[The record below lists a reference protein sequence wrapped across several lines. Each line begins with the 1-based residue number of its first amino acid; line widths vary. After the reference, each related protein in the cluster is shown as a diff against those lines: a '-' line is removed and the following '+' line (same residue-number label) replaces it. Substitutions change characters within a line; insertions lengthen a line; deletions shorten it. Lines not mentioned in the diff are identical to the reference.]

1 MENENIVDTAEVETV
16 DEQTRAAIDKYWN
29 DDSDEADWGDEAETA
44 DEQEEA
50 EEAEETEDSGEDSEE
65 AEETEVKDEEE
76 PKPEAEPEQK
86 DDAGH
91 QRFKLKVKGEEREV
105 DLDEMTAL
113 AQKGSDYDGLK
124 TDRDTL
130 RDENGKLKEYE
141 SFLKELADNGGISID
156 EVMESTRVE
165 MLMRKAEQD
174 GKELTEED
182 ARKQV
187 RAAHKKQE
195 PKEKPAH
202 EKTAEER
209 AQEAVQA
216 FVKRY
221 PNVKSEDIPQSVWDD
236 ANRTGDLI
244 GAYQEYRLQKLSE
257 EITQLKQ
264 NNKNKERSTGSRKTA
279 GASSAKTKVDEAWEA
294 ALKEDW

>member
-1 MENENIVDTAEVETV
+1 MENENTVDTAEVETV
-16 DEQTRAAIDKYWN
+16 DEQTRAAIDKYWD
-29 DDSDEADWGDEAETA
+29 DDSDAVAWGDEAEAA

-50 EEAEETEDSGEDSEE
+50 EAEETEDSGEDSGE
-65 AEETEVKDEEE
+65 AEEAKPEEE
-76 PKPEAEPEQK
+76 TKPEAEPEKK
-86 DDAGH
+86 DEAGH

-130 RDENGKLKEYE
+130 RTENGKLKEYE
-141 SFLKELADNGGISID
+141 TFLKELADNGGITID

-174 GKELTEED
+174 GKELTEEE

-187 RAAHKKQE
+187 KAAHKKQE
-195 PKEKPAH
+195 PKEEPAH

-221 PNVKSEDIPQSVWDD
+221 PNVKGEDIPQSVWDD

-279 GASSAKTKVDEAWEA
+279 GASSTKTKVDEAWEA

>member
-16 DEQTRAAIDKYWN
+16 SEETRAAIDKYWS
-29 DDSDEADWGDEAETA
+29 DDPDDVEWSDEAETA

-50 EEAEETEDSGEDSEE
+50 EPEETEDSGEDNEE
-65 AEETEVKDEEE
+65 AEEAEPEEE
-76 PKPEAEPEQK
+76 PKPEAEPEKK
-86 DDAGH
+86 DEAGH

-130 RDENGKLKEYE
+130 RTENGKLKEYE
-141 SFLKELADNGGISID
+141 TFLKELADNGGISID

-195 PKEKPAH
+195 PKEEPAH
-202 EKTAEER
+202 EKTAEEK

-216 FVKRY
+216 FVQRY

-279 GASSAKTKVDEAWEA
+279 GASSTKTKVDEAWEA

>member
-1 MENENIVDTAEVETV
+1 MENENIVDTAEVDTV
-16 DEQTRAAIDKYWN
+16 SEETRAAIDKYWS
-29 DDSDEADWGDEAETA
+29 DDSDDVEWSDEAETA

-50 EEAEETEDSGEDSEE
+50 EPEETEDSGEDSED
-65 AEETEVKDEEE
+65 AEEAKPEEE
-76 PKPEAEPEQK
+76 PKPEAEPEKK
-86 DDAGH
+86 DEAGH

-130 RDENGKLKEYE
+130 RTENGKLKEYE
-141 SFLKELADNGGISID
+141 TFLKELAENGGISID

-187 RAAHKKQE
+187 KAAHKKQE
-195 PKEKPAH
+195 PKEEPAH
-202 EKTAEER
+202 EKTEEEK

-279 GASSAKTKVDEAWEA
+279 GASSTKTKVDEAWEA

>member
-1 MENENIVDTAEVETV
+1 MEDNQNVVAEEVVSEET
-16 DEQTRAAIDKYWN
+16 RSAIDAMWD
-29 DDSDEADWGDEAETA
+29 DDSDSDWGDEAETA

-50 EEAEETEDSGEDSEE
+50 EAEETEESGEDSEE
-65 AEETEVKDEEE
+65 AEEAETKEEE
-76 PKPEAEPEQK
+76 AKPEAEPEQK
-86 DDAGH
+86 DEAGH

-130 RDENGKLKEYE
+130 RTENGKLKEYE
-141 SFLKELADNGGISID
+141 TFLKELAENGGISID

-174 GKELTEED
+174 GKELTEEE

-187 RAAHKKQE
+187 KAAHKKQE
-195 PKEKPAH
+195 PKEEPAH
-202 EKTAEER
+202 EKTAEEK

-264 NNKNKERSTGSRKTA
+264 NNKNKERSTGSRKTS
-279 GASSAKTKVDEAWEA
+279 GAATSKSKIDQMWEETLA
-294 ALKEDW
+294 EDW

>member
-1 MENENIVDTAEVETV
+1 MEDNQNVVTEEAVSEE
-16 DEQTRAAIDKYWN
+16 TRAAIDAMWD
-29 DDSDEADWGDEAETA
+29 DDSDSDWGDEALET
-44 DEQEEA
+44 DEPQEA
-50 EEAEETEDSGEDSEE
+50 
-65 AEETEVKDEEE
+65 
-76 PKPEAEPEQK
+76 EAEPEPEEGEDEGEK
-86 DDAGH
+86 PVAEEETAEPEDKPETGH

-130 RDENGKLKEYE
+130 RTENGKLKEYE
-141 SFLKELADNGGISID
+141 AFLKELAENGKVSID

-165 MLMRKAEQD
+165 LLMRQAEKD
-174 GKELTEED
+174 GKELTEEE

-187 RAAHKKQE
+187 KAAHKKQE
-195 PKEKPAH
+195 PKEEPAH

-209 AQEAVQA
+209 AQEAVHA

-264 NNKNKERSTGSRKTA
+264 NNKNKERSTGSRKTS
-279 GASSAKTKVDEAWEA
+279 GAATSKSKIDQMWEETLA
-294 ALKEDW
+294 EDW

>member
-16 DEQTRAAIDKYWN
+16 SEETRAAIDKYWS
-29 DDSDEADWGDEAETA
+29 DDSDDVEWSDEAETA

-50 EEAEETEDSGEDSEE
+50 EPEETEDSGEDSEE
-65 AEETEVKDEEE
+65 AEEAEPEEE
-76 PKPEAEPEQK
+76 PKPEAEPEKK
-86 DDAGH
+86 DEAGH

-130 RDENGKLKEYE
+130 RTENGKLKEYE
-141 SFLKELADNGGISID
+141 TFLKELAENGGISID

-195 PKEKPAH
+195 PKEEPAH
-202 EKTAEER
+202 EKTEEER

-279 GASSAKTKVDEAWEA
+279 GASSTKTKVDEAWEA

>member
-1 MENENIVDTAEVETV
+1 MENENIVDTAEVDTV
-16 DEQTRAAIDKYWN
+16 SEETRAAIDKYWS
-29 DDSDEADWGDEAETA
+29 DDSDDVEWSDEAETA

-50 EEAEETEDSGEDSEE
+50 KAEETEDGGEDNEE
-65 AEETEVKDEEE
+65 AEEAEPEEE
-76 PKPEAEPEQK
+76 TEPEAEPEKK
-86 DDAGH
+86 DEAGH

-113 AQKGSDYDGLK
+113 AQKGGDYDGLK
-124 TDRDTL
+124 ADRDTL
-130 RDENGKLKEYE
+130 RDENGRLKEYE

-165 MLMRKAEQD
+165 MLMRKAERD
-174 GKELTEED
+174 GEDLTEEE

-187 RAAHKKQE
+187 KAAHKKQE
-195 PKEKPAH
+195 PKEEPAH
-202 EKTAEER
+202 EKTAEEK

-244 GAYQEYRLQKLSE
+244 GAYQEYRLQKMSE

-279 GASSAKTKVDEAWEA
+279 GASSTKTKVDEAWEA

>member
-16 DEQTRAAIDKYWN
+16 TEQTRAAIDKYW
-29 DDSDEADWGDEAETA
+29 DDDPDDVAWGDEAEAA

-50 EEAEETEDSGEDSEE
+50 EAEETEDSGEDNAEAEE
-65 AEETEVKDEEE
+65 AEAKEEE
-76 PKPEAEPEQK
+76 TKPEAEPEKK
-86 DDAGH
+86 DEAGH
-91 QRFKLKVKGEEREV
+91 QRFKLKVNGEEREV
-105 DLDEMTAL
+105 DLEEMTAL

-130 RDENGKLKEYE
+130 RTENGKLKEYE
-141 SFLKELADNGGISID
+141 AFLKELAENGKVSID

-165 MLMRKAEQD
+165 LLMRQAEKD
-174 GKELTEED
+174 GKELTEEE

-187 RAAHKKQE
+187 KAAHKKQE
-195 PKEKPAH
+195 PKEEPAH
-202 EKTAEER
+202 EKTAEGR

-244 GAYQEYRLQKLSE
+244 GAYQEYRLQKMSE

-279 GASSAKTKVDEAWEA
+279 GASSAKSKVDEAWEA

>member
-1 MENENIVDTAEVETV
+1 MENENIVDTAEVDTV
-16 DEQTRAAIDKYWN
+16 SEETRAAIDKYWS
-29 DDSDEADWGDEAETA
+29 DDSDDVEWSDETETA

-50 EEAEETEDSGEDSEE
+50 EPEETEDSGEDNEE
-65 AEETEVKDEEE
+65 AEEAEHEEE
-76 PKPEAEPEQK
+76 PKPEAEPEKK
-86 DDAGH
+86 DEAGH

-130 RDENGKLKEYE
+130 RTENGKLKEYE
-141 SFLKELADNGGISID
+141 TFLKELAENGGISID

-187 RAAHKKQE
+187 KAAHKKQE
-195 PKEKPAH
+195 PKEEPAH
-202 EKTAEER
+202 EKTEEEK

-279 GASSAKTKVDEAWEA
+279 GASSTKTKVDEAWEA

>member
-16 DEQTRAAIDKYWN
+16 SEETRAAIDKYWS
-29 DDSDEADWGDEAETA
+29 DDSDDVEWSDEAETA

-50 EEAEETEDSGEDSEE
+50 EPEETEDSGEDSEE
-65 AEETEVKDEEE
+65 AEEAGHEEE
-76 PKPEAEPEQK
+76 PKPEAEPEKK
-86 DDAGH
+86 DEAGH

-130 RDENGKLKEYE
+130 RTENGRLKEYE
-141 SFLKELADNGGISID
+141 TFLKELAENGGISID

-187 RAAHKKQE
+187 KAAHKKQE
-195 PKEKPAH
+195 PKEEPAH
-202 EKTAEER
+202 EKTAEEK

-244 GAYQEYRLQKLSE
+244 GAYQEYRLQKMSE

>member
-1 MENENIVDTAEVETV
+1 MENENIVDTAEVDTV
-16 DEQTRAAIDKYWN
+16 SEETRAAIDKYWS
-29 DDSDEADWGDEAETA
+29 DDSDDVEWSDEAETA

-50 EEAEETEDSGEDSEE
+50 EAEETEDGGEDSKE
-65 AEETEVKDEEE
+65 AE
-76 PKPEAEPEQK
+76 EAEPEEETEPETEPEKK
-86 DDAGH
+86 DEAGH

-113 AQKGSDYDGLK
+113 AQKGGDYDGLK
-124 TDRDTL
+124 ADRDTL

-165 MLMRKAEQD
+165 MLMRKAERD
-174 GKELTEED
+174 GEDLTEEE

-187 RAAHKKQE
+187 KAAHKKQE
-195 PKEKPAH
+195 PKEEPAH
-202 EKTAEER
+202 EKTAEEK

-244 GAYQEYRLQKLSE
+244 GAYQEYRLQKMSE

-279 GASSAKTKVDEAWEA
+279 GASSTKTKVDEAWEA

>member
-1 MENENIVDTAEVETV
+1 MENENIVDTAEVDTV
-16 DEQTRAAIDKYWN
+16 SEETRAAIDKYWS
-29 DDSDEADWGDEAETA
+29 DDSDDVEWSDEAETA

-50 EEAEETEDSGEDSEE
+50 EPEETEDSGEDSEE
-65 AEETEVKDEEE
+65 AEEAGHEEE
-76 PKPEAEPEQK
+76 PKPEAEPEKK
-86 DDAGH
+86 DEAGH

-130 RDENGKLKEYE
+130 RTENGRLKEYE
-141 SFLKELADNGGISID
+141 TFLKELAENGGISID

-187 RAAHKKQE
+187 KAAHKKQE
-195 PKEKPAH
+195 PKEEPAH
-202 EKTAEER
+202 EKTAEEK

-244 GAYQEYRLQKLSE
+244 GAYQEYRLQKMSE

>member
-1 MENENIVDTAEVETV
+1 MENENIVDTAEVDTV
-16 DEQTRAAIDKYWN
+16 SEETRAAIDKYWS
-29 DDSDEADWGDEAETA
+29 DDSDNVEWSDEAETA

-50 EEAEETEDSGEDSEE
+50 EAEETEDGGEDNEE
-65 AEETEVKDEEE
+65 AEEAETKEEE
-76 PKPEAEPEQK
+76 TKPEAEPEKK
-86 DDAGH
+86 DEAGH

-113 AQKGSDYDGLK
+113 AQKGGDYDGLK
-124 TDRDTL
+124 ADRDTL

-165 MLMRKAEQD
+165 MLMRKAERD
-174 GKELTEED
+174 GEDLTEEE

-187 RAAHKKQE
+187 KAAHKKQE
-195 PKEKPAH
+195 PKEEPAH

-244 GAYQEYRLQKLSE
+244 GAYQEYRLQKMSE

-279 GASSAKTKVDEAWEA
+279 GASSTKTKVDEAWEA

>member
-16 DEQTRAAIDKYWN
+16 DEQTRAAIDKYW
-29 DDSDEADWGDEAETA
+29 DDDPDDIGWGDEAEAA

-50 EEAEETEDSGEDSEE
+50 EAEETEDGGEDSEE
-65 AEETEVKDEEE
+65 AEEAETKEEE
-76 PKPEAEPEQK
+76 TKPEAEPENK
-86 DDAGH
+86 DEAGH

-130 RDENGKLKEYE
+130 RTENGKLKEYE
-141 SFLKELADNGGISID
+141 TFLKELAENGGISID

-174 GKELTEED
+174 GKELTEEE

-187 RAAHKKQE
+187 KAAHKKQE
-195 PKEKPAH
+195 PKEEPAH
-202 EKTAEER
+202 EKTAEEK

-244 GAYQEYRLQKLSE
+244 GAYQEYRLQKMSE

-279 GASSAKTKVDEAWEA
+279 GASSTKTKVDEAWEA

>member
-1 MENENIVDTAEVETV
+1 MENENIVDTAEVDTV
-16 DEQTRAAIDKYWN
+16 SEETRAAIDKYWS
-29 DDSDEADWGDEAETA
+29 DDSDDVEWSDETETA

-50 EEAEETEDSGEDSEE
+50 EPEETEDSGEDNEE
-65 AEETEVKDEEE
+65 AEEAEHEEE
-76 PKPEAEPEQK
+76 PKPEAEPEKK
-86 DDAGH
+86 DEAGH

-130 RDENGKLKEYE
+130 RTENGKLKEYE
-141 SFLKELADNGGISID
+141 TFLKELAENGGISID

-187 RAAHKKQE
+187 KAAHKKQE
-195 PKEKPAH
+195 PKEEPAH
-202 EKTAEER
+202 EKTAEEK

-279 GASSAKTKVDEAWEA
+279 GASSTKTKVDEAWEA

>member
-1 MENENIVDTAEVETV
+1 MENENIVDTAEVDTV
-16 DEQTRAAIDKYWN
+16 SEETRAAIDKYWS
-29 DDSDEADWGDEAETA
+29 DDSDDVEWSDETETA

-50 EEAEETEDSGEDSEE
+50 EPEETEDSGEDSEE
-65 AEETEVKDEEE
+65 AEEAEHEEE
-76 PKPEAEPEQK
+76 PKPEAEPEKK
-86 DDAGH
+86 DEAGH

-130 RDENGKLKEYE
+130 RTENGKLKEYE
-141 SFLKELADNGGISID
+141 TFLKELAENGGISID

-187 RAAHKKQE
+187 KAAHKKQE
-195 PKEKPAH
+195 PKEEPAH
-202 EKTAEER
+202 EKTEEER

-279 GASSAKTKVDEAWEA
+279 GASSTKTKVDEAWEA